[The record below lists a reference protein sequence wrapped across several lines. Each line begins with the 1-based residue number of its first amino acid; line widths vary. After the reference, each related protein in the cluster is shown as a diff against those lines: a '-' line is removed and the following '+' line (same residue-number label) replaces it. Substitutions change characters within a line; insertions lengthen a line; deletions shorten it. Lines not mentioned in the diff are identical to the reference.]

1 MKIDIVYVINLKKD
15 TEKLK
20 RIKNR
25 LTKANLLKKT
35 TVFEAIYG
43 KELDNQFYKENNIT
57 IYNDWRDP
65 NSSRPITKGEIGCAL
80 SHYFIWEKIVLE
92 KQDNVLIIEDDAEF
106 EPILEHQLDKI
117 DVPKDYDLLYLGRKN
132 FNDNEEKINDNIV
145 KPNFSYWTVAY
156 MLSYIGA
163 KKLMESGYNKQ
174 IIPVDEFLPIMYEK
188 SSILKYKT
196 NNFMAYA
203 TKHKII
209 KPEPNAFETSE
220 TEKSEFY
227 TEIYDSFL
235 LITVGTDPTDG
246 YKRIKH
252 SLELFGY
259 NYKVLGFGDE
269 WNGGNMA
276 KGPGGGKKIIYLQ
289 NFLKTYDG
297 KCKYIVFSDCYD
309 VIALQNPK
317 LLFEKYK
324 KYFNNKIVFSAEKF
338 CWPDDNL
345 KDKYPQVDNDFKF
358 LNSGGFIGS
367 VEQIKKLVEKSILPS
382 DDDQLYYTHRFLE
395 NQENIVLDYEG
406 KIFQTLSGC
415 SISDFH
421 FDLSKS
427 VFKNKFGNI
436 PSLLHGNGG
445 AKDKMLINQ
454 ISNYFP
460 YKWREIYG
468 YFGKSTQKKSNNV
481 MVSFF
486 AINEQLNESHIKF
499 LNDCLKKRYKLFI
512 YNPKSIQ
519 LNRWYNSLKNKN
531 NIVYFHID
539 DIRSARINSLEI
551 ANSTNSNYYFT
562 TSNEFIINSDTIK
575 TLITRDKNCIGP
587 LLKKDNSDW
596 SNVWM
601 SVDNKGFYQRSFD
614 YIPIVK
620 GKRKGIWN
628 CTYIN
633 NCFLLKREL
642 FNDAIQGYKSYLNL
656 DVDMSICQ
664 YFRDK
669 YIFMFADNLEYYGKV
684 L

>member
-1 MKIDIVYVINLKKD
+1 MKIDVIYVINLKKD

-20 RIKNR
+20 RIKKR
-25 LTKANLLKKT
+25 LKDADLLKKT
-35 TVFEAIYG
+35 IVFEAIYG
-43 KELDNQFYKENNIT
+43 KELDKSFYQENNIQ

-80 SHYFIWEKIVLE
+80 SHYFIWQKIVEE
-92 KQDNVLIIEDDAEF
+92 KQDNVLIIEDDADF
-106 EPILEHQLDKI
+106 NQNLESFVEKL
-117 DVPKDYDLLYLGRKN
+117 DVPRNYDLLYFGRKN
-132 FNDNEEKINDNIV
+132 FDNNEEQCNKDIV
-145 KPNFSYWTVAY
+145 KPNFSYWTVGY

-163 KKLMESGYNKQ
+163 RKLMESGYDQK

-188 SSILKYKT
+188 SNILKYQN

-203 TKHKII
+203 TKEKII

-235 LITVGTDPTDG
+235 LVTVGTDPTDG

-252 SLELFGY
+252 SLELYGY
-259 NYKVLGFGDE
+259 NYKVLGFGDQ

-289 NFLKTYDG
+289 NFLKNYDG

-317 LLFEKYK
+317 LLYEKYK
-324 KYFNNKIVFSAEKF
+324 KYFDNKIVFSAEKY
-338 CWPDDNL
+338 CWPDENL
-345 KDKYPQVDNDFKF
+345 KDKYPEVNNDFKF

-367 VEQIKKLVEKSILPS
+367 VEQIKKLVEKTILPF

-415 SISDFH
+415 SISDFN

-427 VFKNKFGNI
+427 VFRNQFGNI
-436 PSLLHGNGG
+436 PTLLHGNGG
-445 AKDKMLINQ
+445 ARDKMLINQ

-468 YFGKSTQKKSNNV
+468 YFGKSIQKKSKSV
-481 MVSFF
+481 LVSFF
-486 AINEQLNESHIKF
+486 ALTDNVNESHFKF
-499 LNDCLKKRYKLFI
+499 LDDCIKNRYKIFI
-512 YNPKSIQ
+512 YNPKCVK
-519 LNRWYNSLKNKN
+519 LNRWYNSLQNKN
-531 NIVYFHID
+531 GIVYFHLE
-539 DIRSARINSLEI
+539 DIRSARINSLQI
-551 ANSTNSNYYFT
+551 AQAMNCNYYFT
-562 TSNEFIINSDTIK
+562 TSNEFVLESNIIQK
-575 TLITRDKNCIGP
+575 LITRDKNCIGP
-587 LLKKDNSDW
+587 ILRKENTDW
-596 SNVWM
+596 TNIWM
-601 SVDNKGFYQRSFD
+601 SVDSKGFYERSFD
-614 YIPIVK
+614 YIQIIK
-620 GKRKGIWN
+620 GERKGIWN
-628 CTYIN
+628 CAYIN
-633 NCFLLKREL
+633 NCFLLKREIY
-642 FNDAIQGYKSYLNL
+642 NDAMLGYKNHLNL
-656 DVDMSICQ
+656 DVDMSICK

-669 YIFMFADNLEYYGKV
+669 YIFMFADNLDYYGKV

>member
-92 KQDNVLIIEDDAEF
+92 KQDNVLIIEDDADF

-163 KKLMESGYNKQ
+163 KKLIESDYNKQ

-188 SSILKYKT
+188 SSILKYQT

-203 TKHKII
+203 TKQKII

-259 NYKVLGFGDE
+259 NYKV
-269 WNGGNMA
+269 
-276 KGPGGGKKIIYLQ
+276 
-289 NFLKTYDG
+289 
-297 KCKYIVFSDCYD
+297 
-309 VIALQNPK
+309 
-317 LLFEKYK
+317 
-324 KYFNNKIVFSAEKF
+324 
-338 CWPDDNL
+338 
-345 KDKYPQVDNDFKF
+345 
-358 LNSGGFIGS
+358 
-367 VEQIKKLVEKSILPS
+367 
-382 DDDQLYYTHRFLE
+382 
-395 NQENIVLDYEG
+395 
-406 KIFQTLSGC
+406 
-415 SISDFH
+415 
-421 FDLSKS
+421 
-427 VFKNKFGNI
+427 
-436 PSLLHGNGG
+436 
-445 AKDKMLINQ
+445 
-454 ISNYFP
+454 
-460 YKWREIYG
+460 
-468 YFGKSTQKKSNNV
+468 
-481 MVSFF
+481 
-486 AINEQLNESHIKF
+486 
-499 LNDCLKKRYKLFI
+499 
-512 YNPKSIQ
+512 
-519 LNRWYNSLKNKN
+519 
-531 NIVYFHID
+531 
-539 DIRSARINSLEI
+539 
-551 ANSTNSNYYFT
+551 
-562 TSNEFIINSDTIK
+562 
-575 TLITRDKNCIGP
+575 
-587 LLKKDNSDW
+587 
-596 SNVWM
+596 
-601 SVDNKGFYQRSFD
+601 
-614 YIPIVK
+614 
-620 GKRKGIWN
+620 
-628 CTYIN
+628 
-633 NCFLLKREL
+633 
-642 FNDAIQGYKSYLNL
+642 
-656 DVDMSICQ
+656 
-664 YFRDK
+664 
-669 YIFMFADNLEYYGKV
+669 
-684 L
+684 